1 MTSDELASRLAADRV
16 VELDA
21 EGIAALLGRARVVHE
36 SDTGIAGAIRTLEV
50 DGMTLVQEHTQD
62 RRPVVR
68 RVADLEAARRFV
80 DDRLAAYDRMWDGCG
95 CRVDPF
101 D

>member
-1 MTSDELASRLAADRV
+1 MTGAELARRLATERV
-16 VELDA
+16 VEVDA
-21 EGIAALLGRARVVHE
+21 REVEDLLARARVARE
-36 SDTGIAGAIRTLEV
+36 ADTGLAGAIRVLELDDLV
-50 DGMTLVQEHTQD
+50 LVQEHTRD

-68 RVADLEAARRFV
+68 RVPDLESAHRFV

-95 CRVDPF
+95 CTVDPF